1 MNSKKEKEKEKKEDK
16 QPKKK
21 NALEGDNTNI
31 LTKNDKVQHK
41 NNNNTTHSYNP
52 YIHYQH
58 TNRSLQ
64 NNITPSKY
72 ILKIQTHPLQN
83 NIHVSR

>member
-16 QPKKK
+16 QPKK
-21 NALEGDNTNI
+21 NALGGDNTNI

-41 NNNNTTHSYNP
+41 NNHNTTHSYSP

-64 NNITPSKY
+64 NNITHPKY
-72 ILKIQTHPLQN
+72 TRKIQTHPLQN